1 MPVAYSE
8 SVLKLGDSGQ
18 FSIKLRADMDG
29 LTNKCM
35 HSSMKSV
42 NLHYHCDILYTQPT
56 HRLNQTGCYVRKRTS
71 LVNKGQNMLHKLS
84 FEANSM
90 AISYLQV
97 YE

>member
-18 FSIKLRADMDG
+18 FSSKLRADMDG

-42 NLHYHCDILYTQPT
+42 NLHYHSDILYTHYIHNQPIVSIKQADMSE
-56 HRLNQTGCYVRKRTS
+56 RG
-71 LVNKGQNMLHKLS
+71 LV
-84 FEANSM
+84 
-90 AISYLQV
+90 
-97 YE
+97 